1 MPTPTSASPQ
11 PDALSTSAEA
21 STVVRL
27 RTLLISHGVLVG
39 YRSSFSVFDYLFSL
53 LFGRICSGDSSV
65 VTCFFDLVDF
75 FAVSSAAFF
84 GWMTATLIDFYINAV
99 ALLIVRENMQIA
111 NAQIS
116 SYNSSMAVADDAGDD
131 GDNEASLC
139 DISILDPHRRKG
151 KGISYGRLK
160 SSTEKKKKKI
170 YQRNVPNANRQ
181 SSHGSSAL
189 SLSASSSL
197 RSQNSVPC
205 LSSSG
210 SSSSSSAISSSRW
223 CWLGCK
229 NVSSLRA
236 GGNVGRGGNGVV
248 VKCSVD
254 TTGVYTVG
262 KVTEVDKDT
271 FWPIVNSAFDKTVV
285 LDMYTQWCGPCKIIA
300 PKFQELAEKYLD
312 VVFLKL
318 DCKLE
323 NKPLAKELG
332 IRVVPTFKILKG
344 GKIVKEVTG
353 AKFDDLLLAIDTVRS
368 S

>member
-1 MPTPTSASPQ
+1 M
-11 PDALSTSAEA
+11 AL
-21 STVVRL
+21 
-27 RTLLISHGVLVG
+27 
-39 YRSSFSVFDYLFSL
+39 
-53 LFGRICSGDSSV
+53 
-65 VTCFFDLVDF
+65 
-75 FAVSSAAFF
+75 
-84 GWMTATLIDFYINAV
+84 
-99 ALLIVRENMQIA
+99 Q
-111 NAQIS
+111 
-116 SYNSSMAVADDAGDD
+116 
-131 GDNEASLC
+131 
-139 DISILDPHRRKG
+139 
-151 KGISYGRLK
+151 
-160 SSTEKKKKKI
+160 
-170 YQRNVPNANRQ
+170 
-181 SSHGSSAL
+181 L

-229 NVSSLRA
+229 NVSLLRA

-262 KVTEVDKDT
+262 TVTDVDKDT
-271 FWPIVNSAFDKTVV
+271 FWPIVNSAPDKTVV

-318 DCKLE
+318 DCNQE